1 MRQHGYIT
9 IEEDTGAAS
18 LNGIAALIADEFP
31 NLEIAIM
38 EDTGYYF
45 VIKFICD
52 DFADVQEIAGT
63 IAYILCGEGIHKYTT
78 TLNCNE

>member
-9 IEEDTGAAS
+9 IEENTGAAS
-18 LNGIAALIADEFP
+18 MNGIAALIAEEFP
-31 NLEIAIM
+31 NIEIAIM
-38 EDTGYYF
+38 EDTSYYF
-45 VIKFICD
+45 VLKFLYD
-52 DFADVQEIAGT
+52 DFVDVQEIVST